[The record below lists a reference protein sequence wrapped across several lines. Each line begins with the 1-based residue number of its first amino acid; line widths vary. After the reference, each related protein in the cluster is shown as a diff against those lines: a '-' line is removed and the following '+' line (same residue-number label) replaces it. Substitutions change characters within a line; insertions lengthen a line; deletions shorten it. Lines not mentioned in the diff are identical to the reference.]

1 MTIYN
6 LTIDNFKS
14 IKHLQIDFN
23 GADATIYGQN
33 GAGKTTIIDAVCW
46 LISGKMSDGK
56 AGESANLHDS
66 NKITTVEI
74 TMNSGIKLRRECN
87 GKSLYFVQGVP
98 CNATDFK
105 FQVAELFKNS
115 VPALLTPFNFC
126 RLHYS
131 ERRNILLNLFAKNIS
146 VDLADF
152 EYIADELQ
160 KVSPEQIIKS
170 NTYNKKQLEKE
181 LAQIP
186 ARIDEIQKN
195 IVEVDTEKI
204 NSDIA
209 ELEKKI
215 SAKLEEVKICQAA
228 SSKKLENYNMALN
241 LETQAQEIEEKISDL
256 RSEYRNN
263 EIELNRLRRDYSD
276 VQKATSGTCPT
287 CGNKIPA
294 SNIAQIKAREGE
306 IISQGK
312 EISIS
317 ADISNCD
324 KKIYLA
330 ESYIRRKIEVLESS
344 INRHFQFVKFKM
356 FEDFKTVE
364 GVKDCCDPFL
374 NGVPYAALSKGEQLK
389 ASLDILNTLQKAFG
403 VKLPV
408 FIDDA
413 ENYTSNSFLDIP
425 NQIILLKAVEG
436 VRELKFDIDEKNF
449 EGSLSA

>member
-1 MTIYN
+1 M
-6 LTIDNFKS
+6 
-14 IKHLQIDFN
+14 
-23 GADATIYGQN
+23 
-33 GAGKTTIIDAVCW
+33 
-46 LISGKMSDGK
+46 
-56 AGESANLHDS
+56 
-66 NKITTVEI
+66 
-74 TMNSGIKLRRECN
+74 
-87 GKSLYFVQGVP
+87 
-98 CNATDFK
+98 
-105 FQVAELFKNS
+105 
-115 VPALLTPFNFC
+115 
-126 RLHYS
+126 
-131 ERRNILLNLFAKNIS
+131 
-146 VDLADF
+146 
-152 EYIADELQ
+152 
-160 KVSPEQIIKS
+160 
-170 NTYNKKQLEKE
+170 
-181 LAQIP
+181 
-186 ARIDEIQKN
+186 
-195 IVEVDTEKI
+195 EVDTEKI

-209 ELEKKI
+209 KLEKKI

-228 SSKKLENYNMALN
+228 SSKKLENYNMALK

-287 CGNKIPA
+287 CGSKIPA
-294 SNIAQIKAREGE
+294 SNIAQIKAREDE

-312 EISIS
+312 ELSARQQNLKNDAANLQSQANNLHEQAAAFKQKFEIEDANSNTAENLQAALIERDELQEKLSILKFQLAENKRAEENKKRIAALKDKEISTA

-344 INRHFQFVKFKM
+344 INQHFKFVKFKM
-356 FEDFKTVE
+356 FEDFKTVA

-403 VKLPV
+403 VELPV

-413 ENYTSNSFLDIP
+413 ESYTSNSFLDIP

-436 VRELKFDIDEKNF
+436 VRELKFDIDEKIF
-449 EGSLSA
+449 EGSLSAWKLT